1 MASKTTTSGTQSL
14 TLDHYCPRRM
24 VPYLLPVSVR
34 REAHVDGCVAPR
46 HGTVLALGVDAH
58 GRSSHAES
66 LPRGKKK
73 RKRGPANTGN
83 TDESFRLS
91 AHDPTSHWE
100 SMRVG
105 GGRGDGGSHAEQL
118 MLGKERKRRQRGS
131 TEFGLADVLQRSC
144 AHLQGHTHPT
154 PSVIQPSSGRSCCI
168 GRNRFWNASQEM

>member
-1 MASKTTTSGTQSL
+1 MDASPRAMA
-14 TLDHYCPRRM
+14 
-24 VPYLLPVSVR
+24 PYL
-34 REAHVDGCVAPR
+34 
-46 HGTVLALGVDAH
+46 
-58 GRSSHAES
+58 
-66 LPRGKKK
+66 
-73 RKRGPANTGN
+73 
-83 TDESFRLS
+83 
-91 AHDPTSHWE
+91 HWE
-100 SMRVG
+100 SMRTGGAVTPRVCHGEKRSGREDQPIRATQMNRSGYQPTTQPLTGSRCAWG